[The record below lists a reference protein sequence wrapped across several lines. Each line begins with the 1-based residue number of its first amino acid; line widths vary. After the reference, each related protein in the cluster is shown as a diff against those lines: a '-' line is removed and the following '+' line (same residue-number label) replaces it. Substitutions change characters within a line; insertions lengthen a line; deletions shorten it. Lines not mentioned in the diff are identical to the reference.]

1 MDKHIIRYYV
11 HEVKYKE
18 SKQIKKGVGRY
29 NTRTSEKHTRAHAR
43 TLRYREKERGRGR
56 DRQTETER
64 TEKRYPLDT
73 YLTIFS
79 FFRVRSPAST
89 GEMVCAGLGSG
100 RLFPAVKFLHT
111 IRPQGETPKV
121 ICVNR

>member
-1 MDKHIIRYYV
+1 MDKHTIRYYV

-64 TEKRYPLDT
+64 TEKKVPIG
-73 YLTIFS
+73 YLFDNIFCFS
-79 FFRVRSPAST
+79 
-89 GEMVCAGLGSG
+89 GSIPSID
-100 RLFPAVKFLHT
+100 R
-111 IRPQGETPKV
+111 
-121 ICVNR
+121 